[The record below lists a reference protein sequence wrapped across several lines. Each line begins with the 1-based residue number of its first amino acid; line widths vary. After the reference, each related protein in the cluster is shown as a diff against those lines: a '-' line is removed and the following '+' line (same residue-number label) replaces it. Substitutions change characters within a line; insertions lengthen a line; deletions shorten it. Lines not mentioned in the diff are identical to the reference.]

1 MIINRHSRSRTL
13 YFDAPSARSAQ
24 KSGSHSVR
32 SASSNPIT
40 PGLQIRS
47 LRSFKSPIRC
57 SGAAEYVKKQSAG
70 WLKTNNISHH
80 LRFVAHS
87 ADERRDPL
95 ATTAKSGR
103 NRTMISLLT
112 SDPHTGIQIIKNCR
126 DRGRSQPDFDKTP
139 PIAVRKN
146 EYIRLQTSIAAG
158 LRPRFFGRQWK
169 FFSAAHQNCSGS
181 GGKSGS
187 KLPAGGSIR
196 SVSER
201 GLRSAE
207 GG

>member
-1 MIINRHSRSRTL
+1 MKLSLRQSALPSGKTDILSPPPLHTGVFNTEIIITQTIFTVQREIRSTIMIINRHSRSRTL

-57 SGAAEYVKKQSAG
+57 SGAAEYVKKQRAG

-126 DRGRSQPDFDKTP
+126 DRG
-139 PIAVRKN
+139 
-146 EYIRLQTSIAAG
+146 
-158 LRPRFFGRQWK
+158 
-169 FFSAAHQNCSGS
+169 
-181 GGKSGS
+181 
-187 KLPAGGSIR
+187 
-196 SVSER
+196 
-201 GLRSAE
+201 
-207 GG
+207 